1 MIKLF
6 VEDYCHNCTDFDPYV
21 NKSNFEC
28 DMGRYLTDTDIT
40 CKHAERCE
48 EIKTYLEKEIKNERK

>member
-6 VEDYCHNCTDFDPYV
+6 VEDYCHNCPDFDLYV
-21 NKSNFEC
+21 SKAELEC
-28 DMGRYLTDTDIT
+28 DMGRYCTNTDIT

-48 EIKTYLEKEIKNERK
+48 EIKNI

>member
-6 VEDYCHNCTDFDPYV
+6 VEDYCHNCPDFDPYV
-21 NKSNFEC
+21 SKTELEC
-28 DMGRYLTDTDIT
+28 DMGRYCTNTDIT

-48 EIKTYLEKEIKNERK
+48 EIKKYLEKEIKK